1 MDTKTLDPHMQLSVI
16 LPCYNPL
23 PGWTQHVLDG
33 FRRIEQEVPGTE
45 LILVNDGSPEDVS
58 AGVNELRQHIAG
70 LTYIHYEENKGKG
83 YAIRTGAA
91 AASGRYVIYTDIDF
105 PYTHASFMSVYR
117 TLEAGQCDIA
127 VGVKDSRYYE
137 HVPVLRRWTSKTLR
151 LMTRRI
157 LRISVTDTQ
166 CGLKGLNRKGVQILE
181 QGHVNRYLSDL
192 EMICNAERA
201 HLRLQPVP
209 VTLREGVS
217 FSKVKM
223 QILVRELANFIR
235 IMAKK

>member
-1 MDTKTLDPHMQLSVI
+1 MDTKTLDRPMQLSVI

-23 PGWTQHVLDG
+23 PGWQQHVLNG
-33 FRRIEQEVPGTE
+33 FRRIQQEVPGAE
-45 LILVNDGSPEDVS
+45 LILVNDGSPADIAADVD
-58 AGVNELRQHIAG
+58 ALKKNIPG
-70 LTYIHYEENKGKG
+70 LTYIHYAENKGKG
-83 YAIRTGAA
+83 HAIRAGSA
-91 AASGRYVIYTDIDF
+91 AASGRFVIYTDIDF
-105 PYTHASFMSVYR
+105 PYTHDSFMSVYNA
-117 TLEAGQCDIA
+117 LDSGKCDIA

-157 LRISVTDTQ
+157 LRISITDTQ
-166 CGLKGLNRKGVQILE
+166 CGLKGMNRNGLAILE
-181 QGHVNRYLSDL
+181 QGQVNRYLSDL

-201 HLRLQPVP
+201 RLRLQPVP

-223 QILVRELANFIR
+223 SILVRELSNFIK
-235 IMAKK
+235 IMSKK